1 MGYRMIIAVISD
13 RIRKGDY
20 RPGERLPTVRETAAE
35 FGCNKA
41 TAQKA
46 YDALQKEGLI
56 VSVVGKGSF
65 VPRRPL
71 LPGSGGLFQSAYIS
85 HTLFPHEDFSR
96 LIQDLFLRDGS
107 ACLEQPPLPGDP
119 DLIEV
124 LSRFYSLP
132 EERLLI
138 VSGAQQGLDITR
150 SVLSIDDPARIIF
163 EDPSYPGAAA
173 LFMPGSFV
181 PMTPEGPDPL
191 LVREKALK
199 TGARLLYTIPS
210 VHNPTG
216 YRYSPRVKRELC
228 SIAREMDLYLIEDD
242 SLSEFFPD
250 PSPRFL
256 DLAPERTFYIKSL
269 AKSTVSGNRLGILV
283 PPPPFFNAMMTAK
296 SLTDISTS
304 GLLQRAASRFIRE
317 GYFQA
322 FIEKVL
328 PVHRERR
335 EKLLHV
341 LQDIPLFSVQESFC
355 GFWLWVRLNRE
366 VDIATPPWTEGRFFS
381 PSPENRSFFRLAYMN
396 MEAEEFSRGLLQIR
410 RMAQTLSW

>member
-1 MGYRMIIAVISD
+1 MGYREIAVVISE
-13 RIRKGDY
+13 RIREGVY
-20 RPGERLPTVRETAAE
+20 RPGERLPTVREAAAE
-35 FGCNKA
+35 FRCNKA

-46 YDALQKEGLI
+46 YDILQKEGVITSI
-56 VSVVGKGSF
+56 VGRGSF
-65 VPRRPL
+65 VPRTMA
-71 LPGSGGLFQSAYIS
+71 LPASGAIFQSAYIS
-85 HTLFPHEDFSR
+85 HTFFPHETFSA
-96 LIQDLFLRDGS
+96 LLQDLFRRDGA

-119 DLIEV
+119 ALIET

-132 EERLLI
+132 KERLLI

-150 SVLSIDDPARIIF
+150 SVLDIRDPSQIIF

-181 PMTPEGPDPL
+181 PMTSDGPDPL
-191 LVREKALK
+191 LVRETTLR

-216 YRYSPRVKRELC
+216 YRYSPQVKRDLC
-228 SIAREMDLYLIEDD
+228 AIAREMDLYLIEDD

-283 PPPPFFNAMMTAK
+283 PPSPFFNAMMTAK

-304 GLLQRAASRFIRE
+304 GLLQRVTARFIRD
-317 GYFQA
+317 GHFQA
-322 FIEKVL
+322 FVDSIL
-328 PVHRERR
+328 PVHERRR
-335 EKLLHV
+335 EKLREILKN
-341 LQDIPLFSVQESFC
+341 IPLFSVQKSQF
-355 GFWLWVRLNRE
+355 GFWLWIRRE
-366 VDIATPPWTEGRFFS
+366 TTLDVTDPPWTEGRFFS
-381 PSPENRSFFRLAYMN
+381 PSPGNRRFFRLAYMN
-396 MEAEEFSRGLLQIR
+396 MDDSSFSRGLLQLK
-410 RMAQTLSW
+410 RMAHAVSS